1 MSISALFP
9 GMEAYLDGDVEIN
22 NNVTTPEEDAA
33 HEVEAADQTADI
45 ATDAGEVE
53 TDVKNDDVA
62 TQMLLRT
69 GRLYYHVKKY
79 GVDRTFQRLY
89 NQHGEMDRMC
99 GIQFPS
105 CESMNTTGNPYS
117 RYSAAFI
124 AAMEDDNK
132 GFWAT
137 IWQHIQD
144 AWKWIKD
151 HISALWNK
159 ILQFFGV
166 RARDLKKLISEIE
179 QKYDTNAEVTL
190 AKGSKLSLAVDPA
203 KNPVNKLLMKD
214 YESDKSLDRAIFQI
228 LNGFKLELNEADFKD
243 DNDDVDESLK
253 AMDESLKSIDELT
266 KEFTEDKEESEGV
279 EVKKKLSEVLKSLND
294 YITPANTFLRRQ
306 DTLKKMSEQAL
317 KKVADVVN
325 KAKENAD
332 DEKKKK
338 IGERAL
344 KLTNYIKKINGLVVV
359 TGKFIIKTTNAYH
372 KELRKVVKQLK
383 PKEKPADNAGGDASD
398 KSGGDKNAT
407 AMFAFL

>member
-79 GVDRTFQRLY
+79 GVDRTFLRLY

-105 CESMNTTGNPYS
+105 CEAMNATGNPYS

-124 AAMEDDNK
+124 VAMEDDGK

-137 IWQHIQD
+137 IWQ
-144 AWKWIKD
+144 KIKD
-151 HISALWNK
+151 CWTWITTK
-159 ILQFFGV
+159 IVNIWKKIVGFFSK
-166 RARDLKKLISEIE
+166 RKQDLNQLIADIE
-179 QKYDTNAEVTL
+179 QNYNLGDTV
-190 AKGSKLSLAVDPA
+190 KISG
-203 KNPVNKLLMKD
+203 
-214 YESDKSLDRAIFQI
+214 
-228 LNGFKLELNEADFKD
+228 
-243 DNDDVDESLK
+243 SLK
-253 AMDESLKSIDELT
+253 AATNRADPPAKLLASRFSAIDDSAQKIFAAVDNLSRIDSYDEMDNDIAHFDQVSKKPESKDKADNSEISVTLREVVAPVKEYAKVAGEELKRVDYLQKRSAT
-266 KEFTEDKEESEGV
+266 
-279 EVKKKLSEVLKSLND
+279 VLKTIEELAQKYSKGYSGDAAKTAEQSAAKFALS
-294 YITPANTFLRRQ
+294 
-306 DTLKKMSEQAL
+306 MSNF
-317 KKVADVVN
+317 V
-325 KAKENAD
+325 
-332 DEKKKK
+332 
-338 IGERAL
+338 
-344 KLTNYIKKINGLVVV
+344 KKINGVAVAE
-359 TGKFIIKTTNAYH
+359 GKAIDSTINNYC
-372 KELRKVVKQLK
+372 KELQSVIKQLK
-383 PKEKPADNAGGDASD
+383 PKDQPKKEPADNAGGNASD

>member
-9 GMEAYLDGDVEIN
+9 GMEAYLDGDVNIN

-45 ATDAGEVE
+45 ATDVGEAE

-79 GVDRTFQRLY
+79 GVDRTFLRLY
-89 NQHGEMDRMC
+89 NQHGELDRLC

-105 CESMNTTGNPYS
+105 CESMNVTGNPYS

-137 IWQHIQD
+137 IWQKIQD

-151 HISALWNK
+151 HISALWNR

-166 RARDLKKLISEIE
+166 RARDLQKLISDIE
-179 QKYDTNAEVTL
+179 KKYNTSDKVTL
-190 AKGSKLSLAVDPA
+190 AKGSKLGAAANSDEDSLPDIVGDITEIRKRVFAEFD
-203 KNPVNKLLMKD
+203 KCRHL
-214 YESDKSLDRAIFQI
+214 SDAAWDDL
-228 LNGFKLELNEADFKD
+228 KLEDL
-243 DNDDVDESLK
+243 NDDIKDLDEWLK
-253 AMDESLKSIDELT
+253 EAKDFELKGAD
-266 KEFTEDKEESEGV
+266 TEV
-279 EVKKKLSEVLKSLND
+279 EKTLAEVLQPLKDS
-294 YITPANTFLRRQ
+294 IGSATTFLNREGA
-306 DTLKKMSEQAL
+306 LKKMSEEAL
-317 KKVADVVN
+317 KKVAEV
-325 KAKENAD
+325 AKKMKDGAD

-338 IGERAL
+338 CGELAL
-344 KLTNYIKKINGLVVV
+344 ALTNYIKKTNGSIVVL
-359 TGKFIIKTTNAYH
+359 GKIVISIINAYY
-372 KELRKVVKQLK
+372 KELRRVVKKLK
-383 PKEKPADNAGGDASD
+383 PKEKSADNAGGDESAQ
-398 KSGGDKNAT
+398 SGGDKNAT

>member
-45 ATDAGEVE
+45 ATDVGEVE

-79 GVDRTFQRLY
+79 GVDRTFLRLY

-137 IWQHIQD
+137 IWQKIQD
-144 AWKWIKD
+144 AWKWLKD

-166 RARDLKKLISEIE
+166 RARDLQKLISEIE
-179 QKYDTNAEVTL
+179 QKYDTNAEVNL
-190 AKGSKLSLAVDPA
+190 PEGSKL
-203 KNPVNKLLMKD
+203 
-214 YESDKSLDRAIFQI
+214 
-228 LNGFKLELNEADFKD
+228 ADASASSANTD
-243 DNDDVDESLK
+243 
-253 AMDESLKSIDELT
+253 AMVGKKIDELIDASGQLFDDAASLSTTAASPDASATDSYLT
-266 KEFTEDKEESEGV
+266 KAKAAMSDIDSIIKNAGNKVPAAKVKLQVVLNAAKSYATTATSQLKNVDKL
-279 EVKKKLSEVLKSLND
+279 KKDSGNALKNV
-294 YITPANTFLRRQ
+294 ANTAKSAKSSASS
-306 DTLKKMSEQAL
+306 DDDKKAIAEYAL
-317 KKVADVVN
+317 KVTNAVKETNASVV
-325 KAKENAD
+325 
-332 DEKKKK
+332 K
-338 IGERAL
+338 IG
-344 KLTNYIKKINGLVVV
+344 KM
-359 TGKFIIKTTNAYH
+359 IIRTINAYY
-372 KELRKVVKQLK
+372 KELRGVVKQLK

>member
-79 GVDRTFQRLY
+79 GVDRTFLRLY

-105 CESMNTTGNPYS
+105 CESMNVTGNPYS

-137 IWQHIQD
+137 IWQKIQD
-144 AWKWIKD
+144 AWKWLKD
-151 HISALWNK
+151 HISALWNR

-166 RARDLKKLISEIE
+166 RARDLQKLISEIE
-179 QKYDTNAEVTL
+179 QKYDTNAEVNL
-190 AKGSKLSLAVDPA
+190 PEGSKLADASASSANIDALVGKKIA
-203 KNPVNKLLMKD
+203 KLIDASGQLFDDAASFSTTAASPS
-214 YESDKSLDRAIFQI
+214 ES
-228 LNGFKLELNEADFKD
+228 N
-243 DNDDVDESLK
+243 
-253 AMDESLKSIDELT
+253 IDSDLT
-266 KEFTEDKEESEGV
+266 KTK
-279 EVKKKLSEVLKSLND
+279 
-294 YITPANTFLRRQ
+294 AAMQ
-306 DTLKKMSEQAL
+306 DI
-317 KKVADVVN
+317 D
-325 KAKENAD
+325 
-332 DEKKKK
+332 
-338 IGERAL
+338 
-344 KLTNYIKKINGLVVV
+344 
-359 TGKFIIKTTNAYH
+359 FIIKNAGNKVPAAKVKLQVVLNAAKSYATTATSQLKNVDNLKKDSENALKDVANTAKSAKSSASGDDAKKAIAEYALKVTNAVKETNANVVKIGKMIIRTINAYY
-372 KELRKVVKQLK
+372 KELRSVVKQLK
-383 PKEKPADNAGGDASD
+383 PKDQPKEKPTDNAGGNASD

>member
-79 GVDRTFQRLY
+79 GVDRTFLRLY
-89 NQHGEMDRMC
+89 NQHGELDRMC

-137 IWQHIQD
+137 IWQKIQD
-144 AWKWIKD
+144 AWKWLKD

-166 RARDLKKLISEIE
+166 RARDLQKLISEIE
-179 QKYDTNAEVTL
+179 QKYDTTAEVNL
-190 AKGSKLSLAVDPA
+190 PEGSKL
-203 KNPVNKLLMKD
+203 
-214 YESDKSLDRAIFQI
+214 
-228 LNGFKLELNEADFKD
+228 ADA
-243 DNDDVDESLK
+243 S
-253 AMDESLKSIDELT
+253 ASS
-266 KEFTEDKEESEGV
+266 
-279 EVKKKLSEVLKSLND
+279 
-294 YITPANTFLRRQ
+294 ANTDAVVGKKIAELIDASGQLFDDAASLSTTAASPSASNIDSDLAKTKAAMQ
-306 DTLKKMSEQAL
+306 NIDSIIKNAGNKVPAAKVKLQVVLNAAKSYATTATSQLKNVDKLKKDSENAL
-317 KKVADVVN
+317 KNVANTAKSAKSSASGDDDKKAIAEFALKVTNAVKETNASVV
-325 KAKENAD
+325 
-332 DEKKKK
+332 K
-338 IGERAL
+338 IG
-344 KLTNYIKKINGLVVV
+344 KM
-359 TGKFIIKTTNAYH
+359 IIGTINAYY
-372 KELRKVVKQLK
+372 KELRGVVKQLK
-383 PKEKPADNAGGDASD
+383 PKDQPKKEPADNAGGDASD

>member
-79 GVDRTFQRLY
+79 GVDRTFLRLY

-124 AAMEDDNK
+124 AAMEDEK
-132 GFWAT
+132 TGFWAT
-137 IWQHIQD
+137 IWQKIQD

-151 HISALWNK
+151 HIAALWNK

-166 RARDLKKLISEIE
+166 RARDLQKLISEIE
-179 QKYDTNAEVTL
+179 KKYDTNAEVTL
-190 AKGSKLSLAVDPA
+190 AKGSKLSLVVDPA

-214 YESDKSLDRAIFQI
+214 YESNKSLDKTIFQTLSAI
-228 LNGFKLELNEADFKD
+228 KTELKVEDFKD
-243 DNDDVDESLK
+243 DEIDESLK
-253 AMDESLKSIDELT
+253 TIDEYT

-279 EVKKKLSEVLKSLND
+279 EVKKKLSEVLKSLSD
-294 YITPANTFLRRQ
+294 YVTPANTFLRRQ
-306 DTLKKMSEQAL
+306 DALKKMSEQAL

-338 IGERAL
+338 IGETAL
-344 KLTNYIKKINGLVVV
+344 KMTNFIKKVNGLTVVA
-359 TGKFIIKTTNAYH
+359 GKFIIKTTNAYC
-372 KELRKVVKQLK
+372 KELSKVVKQLK
-383 PKEKPADNAGGDASD
+383 PKDQPKEKPADNVGGDESAQ
-398 KSGGDKNAT
+398 SGGDKNAT

>member
-45 ATDAGEVE
+45 ATDVGEVE

-79 GVDRTFQRLY
+79 GVDRTFLRLY

-105 CESMNTTGNPYS
+105 CEAMNVTGNPYS

-132 GFWAT
+132 GLWAT
-137 IWQHIQD
+137 IWQ
-144 AWKWIKD
+144 KIKD
-151 HISALWNK
+151 CWAWITTK
-159 ILQFFGV
+159 IVNIWKKIVGFFSK
-166 RARDLKKLISEIE
+166 RKQDLNQLIADIE
-179 QKYDTNAEVTL
+179 QNYNLGDTV
-190 AKGSKLSLAVDPA
+190 KISG
-203 KNPVNKLLMKD
+203 
-214 YESDKSLDRAIFQI
+214 
-228 LNGFKLELNEADFKD
+228 
-243 DNDDVDESLK
+243 SLK
-253 AMDESLKSIDELT
+253 AATNRADPPAKLLNNRFDAIDSLAQKIFAAVDNLNRIDLYDEMDNDIAQFDSVSKKPESKDKADNSEISVTLREVVTPVKEYAKAAGEQLKRVDYLQKRSAT
-266 KEFTEDKEESEGV
+266 
-279 EVKKKLSEVLKSLND
+279 VLKTIEELAQKYSKGYSGDAAKTAKQSAAKFALS
-294 YITPANTFLRRQ
+294 
-306 DTLKKMSEQAL
+306 MSNF
-317 KKVADVVN
+317 V
-325 KAKENAD
+325 
-332 DEKKKK
+332 
-338 IGERAL
+338 
-344 KLTNYIKKINGLVVV
+344 KKINGVVV
-359 TGKFIIKTTNAYH
+359 AEGKAIDSTINNYC
-372 KELRKVVKQLK
+372 KELRSVVKQLK
-383 PKEKPADNAGGDASD
+383 PKEKPAGNAGGNASD

>member
-45 ATDAGEVE
+45 ATDVGEVE

-79 GVDRTFQRLY
+79 GVDRTFLRLY

-137 IWQHIQD
+137 IWQKIQD
-144 AWKWIKD
+144 AWKWLKD

-159 ILQFFGV
+159 ILQLFGV
-166 RARDLKKLISEIE
+166 RARDLQKLISEIE
-179 QKYDTNAEVTL
+179 QKYDTNAEVNL
-190 AKGSKLSLAVDPA
+190 PEGSKL
-203 KNPVNKLLMKD
+203 
-214 YESDKSLDRAIFQI
+214 
-228 LNGFKLELNEADFKD
+228 ADA
-243 DNDDVDESLK
+243 S
-253 AMDESLKSIDELT
+253 ASS
-266 KEFTEDKEESEGV
+266 
-279 EVKKKLSEVLKSLND
+279 
-294 YITPANTFLRRQ
+294 ANTDAMVGKKIAELIDASGQLFDDAASLSTTAASPTEANIDSDLAKTKAAMQ
-306 DTLKKMSEQAL
+306 DIDSIIKNAGNKVPAAKVKLQVVLNAAKSYATTATSQLKNVDKLKKDSGNAL
-317 KKVADVVN
+317 KNVANTAKSAKSSASGDDDK
-325 KAKENAD
+325 KAIAEF
-332 DEKKKK
+332 
-338 IGERAL
+338 AL
-344 KLTNYIKKINGLVVV
+344 KV
-359 TGKFIIKTTNAYH
+359 TNAV
-372 KELRKVVKQLK
+372 KETNASVVKI
-383 PKEKPADNAGGDASD
+383 EIGRASCRERV
-398 KSGGDKNAT
+398 
-407 AMFAFL
+407 

>member
-9 GMEAYLDGDVEIN
+9 GMEAYLDGDVNIN

-45 ATDAGEVE
+45 ATDVGEVE

-79 GVDRTFQRLY
+79 GVDRTFLRLY
-89 NQHGEMDRMC
+89 NQHGELDRLC

-105 CESMNTTGNPYS
+105 CESMNVTGNPYS

-137 IWQHIQD
+137 IWQKIKD

-151 HISALWNK
+151 HISALWNR

-166 RARDLKKLISEIE
+166 RARDLQKLINEIE
-179 QKYDTNAEVTL
+179 KKYDTNAEVTL
-190 AKGSKLSLAVDPA
+190 AKGSKLGAVDKSNGNSLPGV
-203 KNPVNKLLMKD
+203 KDDIISFRKIVFSELNKYKTLPDTEWDNL
-214 YESDKSLDRAIFQI
+214 
-228 LNGFKLELNEADFKD
+228 KLEDINEYIKALDDDLKEAKDFELKGAD
-243 DNDDVDESLK
+243 
-253 AMDESLKSIDELT
+253 T
-266 KEFTEDKEESEGV
+266 
-279 EVKKKLSEVLKSLND
+279 EVKKKLVDVLKPLKDS
-294 YITPANTFLRRQ
+294 IGPANTFLKRE
-306 DTLKKMSEQAL
+306 DALKKMSEQAL
-317 KKVADVVN
+317 KNVAEV
-325 KAKENAD
+325 AKKMEDGAD

-338 IGERAL
+338 YGELAL
-344 KLTNYIKKINGLVVV
+344 AITNYIKKANSSIVVAGKLVISMIN
-359 TGKFIIKTTNAYH
+359 TYY
-372 KELRKVVKQLK
+372 KELRRVVKQLK
-383 PKEKPADNAGGDASD
+383 PKEKPADNAGGNASD
-398 KSGGDKNAT
+398 KSGGEKNAT

>member
-9 GMEAYLDGDVEIN
+9 GMEAYLDGDVNIN

-45 ATDAGEVE
+45 ATDVGEVE

-79 GVDRTFQRLY
+79 GVDRTFLRLY
-89 NQHGEMDRMC
+89 NQHGELDRLC

-105 CESMNTTGNPYS
+105 CESMNVTGNPYS

-137 IWQHIQD
+137 IWQKIKD

-151 HISALWNK
+151 HISALWNR
-159 ILQFFGV
+159 ILLFFGV
-166 RARDLKKLISEIE
+166 RARDLQKLINEIE
-179 QKYDTNAEVTL
+179 KKYDTNAEVTL
-190 AKGSKLSLAVDPA
+190 AKGSKLGAVDKSNGNSLPGV
-203 KNPVNKLLMKD
+203 KDDIISFRKIVFSELNKYKTLPDTEWDNL
-214 YESDKSLDRAIFQI
+214 
-228 LNGFKLELNEADFKD
+228 KLEDINEYIKALDADLKEAKD
-243 DNDDVDESLK
+243 FELK
-253 AMDESLKSIDELT
+253 GADT
-266 KEFTEDKEESEGV
+266 
-279 EVKKKLSEVLKSLND
+279 EVKKKLVDVLKPLKDS
-294 YITPANTFLRRQ
+294 IGPANTFLKRE
-306 DTLKKMSEQAL
+306 DALKKMSEQAL
-317 KKVADVVN
+317 KNVAEV
-325 KAKENAD
+325 AKKMEDGAD

-338 IGERAL
+338 YGELAL
-344 KLTNYIKKINGLVVV
+344 AITNYIKKANSSIVVAGKLVISMIN
-359 TGKFIIKTTNAYH
+359 TYY
-372 KELRKVVKQLK
+372 KELRRVVKQLK
-383 PKEKPADNAGGDASD
+383 PKEKPADNAGGNASD
-398 KSGGDKNAT
+398 KSGGEKNAT

>member
-45 ATDAGEVE
+45 ATDVGEAE

-79 GVDRTFQRLY
+79 GVDRTFLRLY
-89 NQHGEMDRMC
+89 NQHGELDRLC

-105 CESMNTTGNPYS
+105 CESMNVTGNPYS

-124 AAMEDDNK
+124 AAMEDEK
-132 GFWAT
+132 TGIWAR
-137 IWQHIQD
+137 IWQKIQD

-151 HISALWNK
+151 HISALWNR

-179 QKYDTNAEVTL
+179 QKYDTTAEVTL
-190 AKGSKLSLAVDPA
+190 AKGSKLGAAVNSDEDTLPSMADKLTGYRNSAFALFNNCRNLSDTEWNELDLKEINDEIKDLDEIIQGAKNFELKGADTEVKTSLAG
-203 KNPVNKLLMKD
+203 
-214 YESDKSLDRAIFQI
+214 I
-228 LNGFKLELNEADFKD
+228 
-243 DNDDVDESLK
+243 
-253 AMDESLKSIDELT
+253 
-266 KEFTEDKEESEGV
+266 
-279 EVKKKLSEVLKSLND
+279 LKSLKD
-294 YITPANTFLRRQ
+294 SIGPANTFLKRE
-306 DTLKKMSEQAL
+306 DALKRVSEQAI
-317 KKVADVVN
+317 KKVAEVAN
-325 KAKENAD
+325 KMKDGAD
-332 DEKKKK
+332 DETKKKH
-338 IGERAL
+338 GELAL
-344 KLTNYIKKINGLVVV
+344 ALTNFIKKTNSSIVA
-359 TGKFIIKTTNAYH
+359 TGKVVISIINAYY
-372 KELRKVVKQLK
+372 KELRRVVKQLK
-383 PKEKPADNAGGDASD
+383 PKEKSADNAGGDESAQ
-398 KSGGDKNAT
+398 SGGDKGAT

>member
-79 GVDRTFQRLY
+79 GVDRTFLRLY

-144 AWKWIKD
+144 AWKWLKD
-151 HISALWNK
+151 HIAALWNK

-166 RARDLKKLISEIE
+166 RARDLQKLISEIE

-190 AKGSKLSLAVDPA
+190 AKGSKLGLAVSSAENSLPGMVAGFTSLRRFVFTEFNKYKNFSDTDWNDLKLEDLNTDIKKQDEGIKKAKDFELKGADTEVKTSLAAVLKP
-203 KNPVNKLLMKD
+203 LKD
-214 YESDKSLDRAIFQI
+214 SISHANMF
-228 LNGFKLELNEADFKD
+228 
-243 DNDDVDESLK
+243 LK
-253 AMDESLKSIDELT
+253 KEDEL
-266 KEFTEDKEESEGV
+266 
-279 EVKKKLSEVLKSLND
+279 KKL
-294 YITPANTFLRRQ
+294 
-306 DTLKKMSEQAL
+306 SEQAL
-317 KKVADVVN
+317 KKVAELAN
-325 KAKENAD
+325 KMKDGAD
-332 DEKKKK
+332 DETKKKH
-338 IGERAL
+338 GELAL
-344 KLTNYIKKINGLVVV
+344 TLTNYIKKANGSIVAV
-359 TGKFIIKTTNAYH
+359 GKLIISFINAYY

-383 PKEKPADNAGGDASD
+383 PKDQPAENAGGDASD
-398 KSGGDKNAT
+398 KSGGNKNAT

>member
-33 HEVEAADQTADI
+33 HEVEAADQTAGI

-79 GVDRTFQRLY
+79 GVDRTFLRLY
-89 NQHGEMDRMC
+89 NQHGELDRMC

-124 AAMEDDNK
+124 AAMEDDGK

-137 IWQHIQD
+137 IWQKIQD

-151 HISALWNK
+151 HIAILWNK

-166 RARDLKKLISEIE
+166 RARDLQKFIDEVK

-190 AKGSKLSLAVDPA
+190 AQGSFLAAAYDTKYGNSLLMGSVASAMDTAAGKLFSAVSKVKASDFAQGAEGIISEVDEALKEVKSCVSHLSTHEKIPNTIPEM
-203 KNPVNKLLMKD
+203 KKKLLEVLNRAEAFGKD
-214 YESDKSLDRAIFQI
+214 GMNLLNKKSQL
-228 LNGFKLELNEADFKD
+228 KKD
-243 DNDDVDESLK
+243 SENALK
-253 AMDESLKSIDELT
+253 AMANAVKSAKDAAGSDEAKKAI
-266 KEFTEDKEESEGV
+266 SE
-279 EVKKKLSEVLKSLND
+279 
-294 YITPANTFLRRQ
+294 T
-306 DTLKKMSEQAL
+306 AL
-317 KKVADVVN
+317 KVTNGVKEVN
-325 KAKENAD
+325 GA
-332 DEKKKK
+332 
-338 IGERAL
+338 I
-344 KLTNYIKKINGLVVV
+344 VSM
-359 TGKFIIKTTNAYH
+359 GKYCVRTINAYL
-372 KELRKVVKQLK
+372 KELKGIVKQLK

>member
-79 GVDRTFQRLY
+79 GVDRTFLRLY

-124 AAMEDDNK
+124 AAMEDEK
-132 GFWAT
+132 TGFWAT

-166 RARDLKKLISEIE
+166 RARDLQKLISEIE
-179 QKYDTNAEVTL
+179 KKYDTNAEVTL
-190 AKGSKLSLAVDPA
+190 AKGSKLSLVVDPA

-214 YESDKSLDRAIFQI
+214 YESNKSLDKTIFTILSAI
-228 LNGFKLELNEADFKD
+228 KTELKVEDFKD
-243 DNDDVDESLK
+243 DEIDESLK
-253 AMDESLKSIDELT
+253 TIDEYT

-294 YITPANTFLRRQ
+294 YVTPANTFLRRQ
-306 DTLKKMSEQAL
+306 DALKKMSEQAL

-338 IGERAL
+338 IGETAL
-344 KLTNYIKKINGLVVV
+344 KMTNFIKKVNGLTVVA
-359 TGKFIIKTTNAYH
+359 GKFIIKTTNAYC
-372 KELRKVVKQLK
+372 KELSKVVKQLK
-383 PKEKPADNAGGDASD
+383 PKDQPQEKPADNAGGDASD

>member
-45 ATDAGEVE
+45 ATDVGEVE

-69 GRLYYHVKKY
+69 GRLYYHVKRF
-79 GVDRTFQRLY
+79 GVDRTFLRLY

-105 CESMNTTGNPYS
+105 CEAMNATGNPYS

-124 AAMEDDNK
+124 AAMEDEK
-132 GFWAT
+132 EGFWAK
-137 IWQHIQD
+137 IWGWIQD
-144 AWKWIKD
+144 AWKWLKD
-151 HISALWNK
+151 HIAALWNK

-166 RARDLKKLISEIE
+166 RARDL
-179 QKYDTNAEVTL
+179 QKFIDEVKQNYDTNVDVTL
-190 AKGSKLSLAVDPA
+190 AKGSFLAAAYTEQNNSDNMGSQVTTLVTNAKGIFSLASKLNSLGLGENASNTVSQVDSNLNIIKAAA
-203 KNPVNKLLMKD
+203 KKIADHNKTTV
-214 YESDKSLDRAIFQI
+214 
-228 LNGFKLELNEADFKD
+228 ADAP
-243 DNDDVDESLK
+243 E
-253 AMDESLKSIDELT
+253 M
-266 KEFTEDKEESEGV
+266 
-279 EVKKKLSEVLKSLND
+279 KKKLQEVLERLLG
-294 YITPANTFLRRQ
+294 FLKDAKGMLDQ
-306 DTLKKMSEQAL
+306 QSQLKKDSENAL
-317 KKVADVVN
+317 KAVANVVKSAKN
-325 KAKENAD
+325 AADSDEAKKA
-332 DEKKKK
+332 
-338 IGERAL
+338 IGETAL
-344 KLTNYIKKINGLVVV
+344 KITNGVKEVNGAITS
-359 TGKFIIKTTNAYH
+359 TGKYCVRTINTYL
-372 KELRKVVKQLK
+372 KELKGIVKQLK

>member
-33 HEVEAADQTADI
+33 HEVEAADQTAGI
-45 ATDAGEVE
+45 ATDVGEVE

-79 GVDRTFQRLY
+79 GVDRTFLRLY

-105 CESMNTTGNPYS
+105 CESMNVTGNPYS

-137 IWQHIQD
+137 IWQKIQD
-144 AWKWIKD
+144 AWKWLKD
-151 HISALWNK
+151 HISALWNR

-166 RARDLKKLISEIE
+166 RARDLQKLISEIE
-179 QKYDTNAEVTL
+179 QKYDTNAEVNL
-190 AKGSKLSLAVDPA
+190 PEGSKLADASASSANTDAMVGKKIAELIDASGQLFDGAASLSTTAASPSESNIDSNLTKTKAAMQDIDSIIKNAGNKVPA
-203 KNPVNKLLMKD
+203 AKVKLQVVLNAA
-214 YESDKSLDRAIFQI
+214 KSYATTATSQL
-228 LNGFKLELNEADFKD
+228 K
-243 DNDDVDESLK
+243 DVDKLK
-253 AMDESLKSIDELT
+253 KDSENALKNI
-266 KEFTEDKEESEGV
+266 
-279 EVKKKLSEVLKSLND
+279 
-294 YITPANTFLRRQ
+294 ANTAKSAKSSASG
-306 DTLKKMSEQAL
+306 DDAKKAIAEYAL
-317 KKVADVVN
+317 KVTNAVKETNANVV
-325 KAKENAD
+325 
-332 DEKKKK
+332 K
-338 IGERAL
+338 IG
-344 KLTNYIKKINGLVVV
+344 KM
-359 TGKFIIKTTNAYH
+359 IIRTINAYY
-372 KELRKVVKQLK
+372 KELRSVVKQLK
-383 PKEKPADNAGGDASD
+383 PKDQPKEKPADNAGGNASD

>member
-1 MSISALFP
+1 
-9 GMEAYLDGDVEIN
+9 MEAYLDGDVEIN

-45 ATDAGEVE
+45 ATDAGEVA

-79 GVDRTFQRLY
+79 GVDRTFLRLY

-105 CESMNTTGNPYS
+105 CEAMNATGNPYS
-117 RYSAAFI
+117 HYSAAFI
-124 AAMEDDNK
+124 AAMEDEK
-132 GFWAT
+132 TGFWTT
-137 IWQHIQD
+137 IWQKIQD

-151 HISALWNK
+151 HIAALWNK

-166 RARDLKKLISEIE
+166 RARDLQKLISEIE
-179 QKYDTNAEVTL
+179 KKYDTNAEVTL
-190 AKGSKLSLAVDPA
+190 AKGSKLSLVVDPA

-214 YESDKSLDRAIFQI
+214 YESNKSLDKTIFTI
-228 LNGFKLELNEADFKD
+228 LSGIKTELKVEDFKED
-243 DNDDVDESLK
+243 EVDESLK
-253 AMDESLKSIDELT
+253 AIDEYT

-294 YITPANTFLRRQ
+294 YVTPANTFLRRQ
-306 DTLKKMSEQAL
+306 DALKKMSEQAL

-338 IGERAL
+338 LGEMAL
-344 KLTNYIKKINGLVVV
+344 KMTNFVKKVNGLTVVA
-359 TGKFIIKTTNAYH
+359 GKFIIKTTNAYC
-372 KELRKVVKQLK
+372 KELSKVVKQLK
-383 PKEKPADNAGGDASD
+383 PKDQPKEKPADNAGGDASD

>member
-79 GVDRTFQRLY
+79 GVDRTFLRLY

-105 CESMNTTGNPYS
+105 CESMNATGNPYS

-124 AAMEDDNK
+124 AAMEDEK
-132 GFWAT
+132 TGFWAK
-137 IWQHIQD
+137 IWQWIQD
-144 AWKWIKD
+144 AWKWLKD
-151 HISALWNK
+151 HIAALWNK

-214 YESDKSLDRAIFQI
+214 YASNKSLDKTIFQT
-228 LNGFKLELNEADFKD
+228 LNAIKTELNVEAFED
-243 DNDDVDESLK
+243 DDTEGEDDDLDEISK
-253 AMDESLKSIDELT
+253 RIDAYT
-266 KEFTEDKEESEGV
+266 KEVTEESEGV

-306 DTLKKMSEQAL
+306 DALKKMSEQAL

-338 IGERAL
+338 IGETAL
-344 KLTNYIKKINGLVVV
+344 KMTNFIKKVNGLTVVA
-359 TGKFIIKTTNAYH
+359 GKFIIKTTNAYH

-383 PKEKPADNAGGDASD
+383 PKDQPADNAGGDASD

>member
-79 GVDRTFQRLY
+79 GVDRTFLRLY

-137 IWQHIQD
+137 IWQKIQD
-144 AWKWIKD
+144 AWKWLKD

-166 RARDLKKLISEIE
+166 RARDLQKLISEIE
-179 QKYDTNAEVTL
+179 QKYDTNAEVNL
-190 AKGSKLSLAVDPA
+190 PEGSKL
-203 KNPVNKLLMKD
+203 
-214 YESDKSLDRAIFQI
+214 
-228 LNGFKLELNEADFKD
+228 ADAAA
-243 DNDDVDESLK
+243 S
-253 AMDESLKSIDELT
+253 S
-266 KEFTEDKEESEGV
+266 
-279 EVKKKLSEVLKSLND
+279 
-294 YITPANTFLRRQ
+294 ANTDAMVGKKIAELIDASGQLFDDAASLSTTAASPSESNIDSDLAKTKAATQ
-306 DTLKKMSEQAL
+306 EIDSIIKNAGNKVPAAKVKLQVVLNAAKSYATTATSQLKNVDKLKKDSGNAL
-317 KKVADVVN
+317 KNVADTAKSAKSSASGDDAKKAIAEFALKVTNAVKETNASVV
-325 KAKENAD
+325 
-332 DEKKKK
+332 K
-338 IGERAL
+338 IG
-344 KLTNYIKKINGLVVV
+344 KM
-359 TGKFIIKTTNAYH
+359 IIRTINAYY
-372 KELRKVVKQLK
+372 KELRSVVKQLK
-383 PKEKPADNAGGDASD
+383 PKDQPKEKPTDNAGGDASD